1 MILTLGLWAIAGFL
15 LYSGGGNRTNRW
27 MAFCF
32 LVTSVGTFKEFLLE
46 NIVPLLLESYP
57 AISYDFYVTVDSC
70 LISVL
75 YLLSPLCI
83 ITMSLLF
90 ANYDR
95 RKKATVPLVQAGTI
109 LIIIVILFI
118 YHPTNFKYYQLH
130 SKSFWYVMSAYNIG
144 YAVWGFIAMLGGIVR
159 EEDMA
164 VKRRKR
170 IILKAFSLPYFFWLF
185 AVFIIHALDFEGLK
199 KLWKGNVY
207 LILGLLLF
215 YAYMAYKEGFMGLK
229 VSLVKYDWNSQMQIM
244 GPGTQYINHMVKNQA
259 TKISWSVDS
268 IRKKLGDTR
277 LEELDIIERATGQL
291 VGFTER
297 TNKCLAPKYAGKDVR
312 SASGLISEAMET
324 LRQICAGTANIS
336 VELREDVFI
345 ECDARDIVEVIC
357 NILRNSAEA
366 ISCGGNIAV
375 SAFRKKDGYFIEVT
389 DDGAGIARDQ
399 MNQLFMP
406 FYTTKK
412 NNTNFGIGLSYC
424 KSVMQAHDG
433 SITAYSQK
441 GITKFT
447 LFFPLKRI
455 KRKEF
460 GTK

>member
-15 LYSGGGNRTNRW
+15 LYSGSGNRTNRW
-27 MAFCF
+27 MAICF

-46 NIVPLLLESYP
+46 NIVPLMLESYP
-57 AISYDFYVTVDSC
+57 AIGYDFYVAVDSC

-95 RKKATVPLVQAGTI
+95 HKKRIVTLVQAGTI
-109 LIIIVILFI
+109 LLIIAILFI
-118 YHPTNFKYYQLH
+118 YKPINFKYYQLH

-144 YAVWGFIAMLGGIVR
+144 YAVWGFISILGGIRR

-164 VKRRKR
+164 VRRRKR
-170 IILKAFSLPYFFWLF
+170 IILKVFSIPYLFWLVS
-185 AVFIIHALDFEGLK
+185 VFIIHTFDFDGLK

-229 VSLVKYDWNSQMQIM
+229 VSLVKYDWNSQMQLM
-244 GPGTQYINHMVKNQA
+244 GPGTQYINHMVKNQE

-268 IRKKLGDTR
+268 IRKKLGSSPM
-277 LEELDIIERATGQL
+277 EELDIIERATGQL
-291 VGFTER
+291 VVFTER
-297 TNKCLAPKYAGKDVR
+297 TNKCLAPKSAGEDVR
-312 SASGLISEAMET
+312 SAAELIEEALEAS
-324 LRQICAGTANIS
+324 RQIYAESANVS
-336 VELREDVFI
+336 VDIKEDVLI
-345 ECDARDIVEVIC
+345 ECDANDIVEVIC

-366 ISCGGNIAV
+366 ISIGGNIAV
-375 SAFRKKDGYFIEVT
+375 AAFRKNDGYCIEVT
-389 DDGAGIARDQ
+389 DDGAGIAREQ
-399 MNQLFMP
+399 MSQLFMP

-433 SITAYSQK
+433 RITAYSQK

-447 LFFPLKRI
+447 LFFPMKSI
-455 KRKEF
+455 KRKSLV
-460 GTK
+460 